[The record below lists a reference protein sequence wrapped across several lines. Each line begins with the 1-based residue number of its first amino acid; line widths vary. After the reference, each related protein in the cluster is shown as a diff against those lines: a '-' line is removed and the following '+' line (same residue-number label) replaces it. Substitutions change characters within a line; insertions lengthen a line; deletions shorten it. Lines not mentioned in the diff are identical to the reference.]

1 MFLRSCKDC
10 FDKHH
15 EFHIDF
21 LNILVDIHNENHHY
35 LSHNCLDSCM
45 VEKHKDHL
53 TTANIKTCNS
63 VIILYSYD
71 LHIVDHYIQE
81 DIDK

>member
-1 MFLRSCKDC
+1 
-10 FDKHH
+10 
-15 EFHIDF
+15 
-21 LNILVDIHNENHHY
+21 
-35 LSHNCLDSCM
+35 M

-63 VIILYSYD
+63 VIILCSYD

-81 DIDK
+81 DIDKWILPYRLENIAHHLNMDFEHMGLL